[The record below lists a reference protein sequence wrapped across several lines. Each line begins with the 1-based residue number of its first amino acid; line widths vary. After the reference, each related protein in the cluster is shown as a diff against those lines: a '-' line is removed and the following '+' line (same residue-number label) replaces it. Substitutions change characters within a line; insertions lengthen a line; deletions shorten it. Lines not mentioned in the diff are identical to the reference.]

1 MEIYL
6 IRHTTPAVAKG
17 ICYGQSDLEV
27 DMNLFS
33 SELEL
38 IREKLPNAFDAVY
51 SSPLQRCSKL
61 AKEFSSQIE
70 IDPRLMEMN
79 FGEWE
84 LQNWKDIPQD
94 ELNNWMDDFVQVSP
108 PNGENFIELQKRTV
122 EFLQDLLSK
131 EPTTSAIFTH
141 AGNIRSIISYIL
153 EIPLNN
159 AFRIQV
165 NYGSVVKLWYS
176 KEMNFELV
184 SIK

>member
-6 IRHTTPAVAKG
+6 IRHTTPAIAKG

-27 DMNLFS
+27 DLNLFS
-33 SELEL
+33 SELEF

-51 SSPLQRCSKL
+51 SSPLQRCRKL
-61 AKEFSSQIE
+61 AKEFSFQVE

-131 EPTTSAIFTH
+131 EPTTFAIFTH
-141 AGNIRSIISYIL
+141 AGNIRSILSHIL

-165 NYGSVVKLWYS
+165 NYGSVVKLSYS

>member
-6 IRHTTPAVAKG
+6 IRHTTPALAKG
-17 ICYGQSDLEV
+17 ICYGQTDLEV
-27 DMNLFS
+27 DMNVFS
-33 SELEL
+33 SELEF

-51 SSPLQRCSKL
+51 SSPLQRCRNIAL
-61 AKEFSSQIE
+61 EFSSQVE
-70 IDPRLMEMN
+70 FDARLMEMN
-79 FGEWE
+79 FGDWE
-84 LQNWKDIPQD
+84 HQNWTDIPQI
-94 ELNNWMDDFVQVSP
+94 ELNQWMNDFVEVSP
-108 PNGENFIELQKRTV
+108 PNGENFIQLQMRTV
-122 EFLQDLLSK
+122 EFLQELIFK

-141 AGNIRSIISYIL
+141 AGNIRSILSHIL

-165 NYGSVVKLWYS
+165 SYGCVVKLRHS